1 MYYTTCQ
8 GISLINHIMYVH
20 VCPYIVTTSTP
31 MTSRVEDESAAHF
44 VAEHREEST
53 SQPRCCQPRRGP
65 KGRIDFTPTVLPD
78 TSQTFSTQQKKSI
91 IYYNYV
97 KILCPKRPK
106 YVKNLYPFSSKHL
119 VTNSQKTVRFHVYL
133 TFDLAL
139 DSIGSH
145 KI

>member
-1 MYYTTCQ
+1 M
-8 GISLINHIMYVH
+8 INHIMYVH
-20 VCPYIVTTSTP
+20 VCPCIVTTRTP
-31 MTSRVEDESAAHF
+31 TTSRVEDESAAHF

-65 KGRIDFTPTVLPD
+65 KGRNDFKTMVLPAS
-78 TSQTFSTQQKKSI
+78 SQVFPPSQKTI
-91 IYYNYV
+91 IDQYKYLN
-97 KILCPKRPK
+97 IRCPKRPK
-106 YVKNLYPFSSKHL
+106 HVKNLYPFSYRHL
-119 VTNSQKTVRFHVYL
+119 VTQSQKTEIFHVYL

>member
-1 MYYTTCQ
+1 M
-8 GISLINHIMYVH
+8 INHIMYVH

-31 MTSRVEDESAAHF
+31 MTSRVEDESAAYF

-53 SQPRCCQPRRGP
+53 SQPRCCQPRRRI
-65 KGRIDFTPTVLPD
+65 KGRNDFKTMVLPAS
-78 TSQTFSTQQKKSI
+78 SQGVPPSQKTI
-91 IYYNYV
+91 IGQYKYLN
-97 KILCPKRPK
+97 ILCPKRPK
-106 YVKNLYPFSSKHL
+106 HVKNLYPFSYRHL
-119 VTNSQKTVRFHVYL
+119 VTQSQKTEIFHVYL